1 MGVQKPI
8 SAIFYGTANEVF
20 AKSQKEKCGFIY
32 ANEIDLKQ
40 LLNGLTTAK
49 IGYALVSKWFSEDDL
64 KFAEQLEE
72 QELLSEQL
80 KREALEKKT
89 TEELERQKSSGEL
102 LTNYT
107 KELRAKHQNVVQGH
121 KNYLNEEFSLFFFN
135 DKASDFWKF
144 FYPEVISHFKDK
156 KNKGWEAHK
165 YTFEINNFGTTTYKG
180 RELPGFIMYLY
191 AEIKNNKLGEYEE
204 NCVVLA
210 ILKDKEFS
218 YYRNPGLFKCGND
231 AEIKKWQKVNK
242 FKTQWNPSV
251 DDIK

>member
-8 SAIFYGTANEVF
+8 SAIFYGNANEIF

-49 IGYALVSKWFSEDDL
+49 IGYSLVSKWFSEDDL

-80 KREALEKKT
+80 KREVLEKKT

-102 LTNYT
+102 LANYT

-144 FYPEVISHFKDK
+144 FYPDVISYFKDK
-156 KNKGWEAHK
+156 KSKGWEAHK

-180 RELPGFIMYLY
+180 RELPGFIMNLY
-191 AEIKNNKLGEYEE
+191 TEIKNNKLGEYEE

-218 YYRNPGLFKCGND
+218 YYRNPGLFKCGHD